1 MQLGENPPSASNAGP
16 RWPVVVALVLGGLLL
31 LTAARSAFQNPASD
45 MGAEARH
52 NAARV
57 RITHLAAVLAAA
69 RNAETCSRGY
79 FITGDVGFLVPFEQ
93 ALEVQTAMMTQLE
106 LLYAGDRE
114 RGPLLNDL
122 RDALASQRAHMS
134 RTVALR
140 RTVAVDAQHLIES
153 PRGQELTDSVRA
165 AIQAIVMDEQSKLAR
180 ERAQ

>member
-16 RWPVVVALVLGGLLL
+16 RWPVVAACILGLLL
-31 LTAARSAFQNPASD
+31 LVAAARSVFQDPASD
-45 MGAEARH
+45 LGAEARR

-79 FITGDVGFLVPFEQ
+79 FITGDVGFLLPFEQ
-93 ALEVQTAMMTQLE
+93 ALEVQTAMMSQLE
-106 LLYAGDRE
+106 LLYAGDVE
-114 RGPLLNDL
+114 RGPLLRDL

-140 RTVAVDAQHLIES
+140 RTSAADAQQLIES
-153 PRGQELTDSVRA
+153 PRGQELTDSVHA
-165 AIQAIVMDEQSKLAR
+165 AIQAIVIDERSKLAR